1 MNLQEANFSWTYASP
16 DTLDLLGPSCL
27 RNPDP
32 AQCGKPTA
40 LGTPFLPQKTVVC
53 LRSSYPLYSFDE
65 IGFLGRTTA
74 SPPWLRSA
82 IFAVFVICWVGHTLP
97 WMPDAAGWA
106 QLLLESWSWHRGL
119 MPGSVATGEATS
131 ASLHAALP
139 LNVPEPACCEPQG
152 RSTIRFACL
161 AG

>member
-1 MNLQEANFSWTYASP
+1 M
-16 DTLDLLGPSCL
+16 DLRFARHPGFV
-27 RNPDP
+27 R
-32 AQCGKPTA
+32 A
-40 LGTPFLPQKTVVC
+40 FLPQKTVVC

-106 QLLLESWSWHRGL
+106 QLLLESWSWRRGL
-119 MPGSVATGEATS
+119 MPGSQDATGYPT
-131 ASLHAALP
+131 P
-139 LNVPEPACCEPQG
+139 VPEPIPLLFGEGMGYPFVCG
-152 RSTIRFACL
+152 Y
-161 AG
+161 G

>member
-106 QLLLESWSWHRGL
+106 QLLLESWSWRRGL
-119 MPGSVATGEATS
+119 MPGSQDATGYPT
-131 ASLHAALP
+131 P
-139 LNVPEPACCEPQG
+139 VPEPIPLLFWG
-152 RSTIRFACL
+152 GYGLPICL
-161 AG
+161 WIWVG